1 MSKVALITGISGQ
14 DGTYLA
20 ELLLKK
26 GYEVH
31 GLVNRPPS
39 GVLFELTLKENPYS
53 KQLTLHPCS
62 FEDVYEIRRI
72 IERTNASEIYHLA
85 GQSSPRLS
93 FVLPRATESSIATAT
108 MDLLE
113 ICREQ
118 KRKISFLLASSA
130 EIFGSPAEY
139 PQTERT
145 PIEPVTPYGAC
156 KAYAQNMTKIY
167 RDSFGLRA
175 CSAIMY
181 NHESPR
187 RGLQFVTQKIATAA
201 AMIKLGKQD
210 RLKLGNLS
218 GLRDW
223 GWAPDY
229 VEALWLMLQ
238 QDKVDD
244 YILATGELN
253 SVEKFVELSFSY
265 VDLNWQDYVDYD
277 KSLVAVSERKNSC
290 GSPLKI
296 EETLGWKHTV
306 GIEEIV
312 ARMVQSQL
320 DELSR

>member
-1 MSKVALITGISGQ
+1 
-14 DGTYLA
+14 
-20 ELLLKK
+20 
-26 GYEVH
+26 
-31 GLVNRPPS
+31 
-39 GVLFELTLKENPYS
+39 
-53 KQLTLHPCS
+53 
-62 FEDVYEIRRI
+62 
-72 IERTNASEIYHLA
+72 
-85 GQSSPRLS
+85 
-93 FVLPRATESSIATAT
+93 
-108 MDLLE
+108 
-113 ICREQ
+113 
-118 KRKISFLLASSA
+118 
-130 EIFGSPAEY
+130 
-139 PQTERT
+139 
-145 PIEPVTPYGAC
+145 
-156 KAYAQNMTKIY
+156 
-167 RDSFGLRA
+167 
-175 CSAIMY
+175 MY